1 MNDSKISLPQ
11 LQQLPQKNLR
21 LWFAA
26 FAVVFF
32 AAIAVRAW
40 IQFRGS
46 IPPAMDAAYY
56 PMQSWWLFNQGR
68 LLYQDAPLIFVLDG
82 LLAKIFIVAGM
93 QSDHAY
99 LVASQVVDCV
109 TEPWVALF
117 IFLFGFTWCSGAR
130 RGIPIVMAGAVL
142 AVLSAPVI
150 RMVSDF
156 EKNSLG
162 LVWATLS
169 WWALWR
175 AIAAVEI
182 KLPRVIVARWCVV
195 AAAALALTALTHGGS
210 FGCAVLGALA
220 IIVIW
225 FVIGGSSKRTLLWSG
240 LAVVIVGAISLALL
254 YVVSPSRAADLF
266 TAPQK
271 IFGAG
276 NEMHRPGGPDAIGG
290 PDDHGRPE
298 NDQSPRGR
306 DMNRR
311 DDRGPRGRGMNAQ
324 DDRGPRGRDMNAQDD
339 QPPHRRMDEPDFMR
353 RGRRGGPPGMG
364 GPPSMG
370 GPSGRGSHGTFIGI
384 GVGLCA
390 ILVVALRWRKETIAD
405 RATILGL
412 STLCI
417 FLVFPL
423 LNPEYAQRL
432 NLMASVPVGIV
443 FTFLLARV
451 MTTQPLRFAGALWP
465 PTHTLFRT
473 MMAWLI
479 SASVSYGAIHSITG
493 TSTPGPVLSQVE
505 LQELLDMRVEIS
517 SPQTTLV
524 VAAHG
529 VQWWAGHVLHTPVRM
544 GKIPDD
550 ATTKYSRVLIL
561 QKIKGDRRG
570 RLDEQ
575 LDMPENAKLV
585 YEGTYFNLFEAAQ

>member
-1 MNDSKISLPQ
+1 MNDSKTSLPP

-26 FAVVFF
+26 FAVVFL

-175 AIAAVEI
+175 AINAAETQ
-182 KLPRVIVARWCVV
+182 LPRVIVARWCVV
-195 AAAALALTALTHGGS
+195 SAAALSFTALTHGGS
-210 FGCAVLGALA
+210 FGCALLGALA

-225 FVIGGSSKRTLLWSG
+225 FVIGGASKRTLLFSA
-240 LAVVIVGAISLALL
+240 LAVVIMGAIALALL
-254 YVVSPSRAADLF
+254 YAVSPSRATNLF
-266 TAPQK
+266 NAPQK

-276 NEMHRPGGPDAIGG
+276 NEMHRPSGPDALGG
-290 PDDHGRPE
+290 LDDHGRPE
-298 NDQSPRGR
+298 DDQGPSGR
-306 DMNRR
+306 DMA
-311 DDRGPRGRGMNAQ
+311 GQ
-324 DDRGPRGRDMNAQDD
+324 DDRGPRGREMNGQDD
-339 QPPHRRMDEPDFMR
+339 PPQHRGMDEPDFMR
-353 RGRRGGPPGMG
+353 RGPRGGPPGMG
-364 GPPSMG
+364 GPPRMG
-370 GPSGRGSHGTFIGI
+370 GPGGRGSHGTFIGI

-390 ILVVALRWRKETIAD
+390 ILVLVLRWRKETIAD

-451 MTTQPLRFAGALWP
+451 VTTQPLRFAGALWP
-465 PTHTLFRT
+465 PTQTIYRT
-473 MMAWLI
+473 IIAWLI
-479 SASVSYGAIHSITG
+479 AASVSYGAIHSITG

-505 LQELLDMRVEIS
+505 LQELLDMRAEIS

-550 ATTKYSRVLIL
+550 ATTKYSRVLLL
-561 QKIKGDRRG
+561 QKIRGDHRG
-570 RLDEQ
+570 RPDEQ

-585 YEGTYFNLFEAAQ
+585 YEGTYFNLFEAAH